1 MRAPAQPRARRERP
15 KNAPVTRTRTRTRR
29 ERSRPGS
36 SRRPDASSA
45 TRTGEVVAR
54 HAAAHGAEIRA
65 LTGCLL
71 RPHTAHAHA
80 HAHATMHMLS
90 SEACHAEVEAI
101 PAKAQPHPAVSRR
114 QAAAWQP
121 CIVTSHPQP
130 AAGEEIFYRLAQ
142 KAENLAKRRSRAST
156 WRRTNEPHGA
166 ADNGRARGNQVTACV
181 ECGGAV
187 RAPTG
192 SACANGEQG
201 TLSRKRSEGDCERG
215 RQQKCTLFRRTI
227 VGLIEPERLV
237 KVRKAGAI
245 GSTRGGRR
253 RAPPAALG
261 DQRGPNRQP
270 GVPVEK
276 KRDLY

>member
-101 PAKAQPHPAVSRR
+101 PAKAQPHPAVSRPAGSSVATMHCDVAPSAR
-114 QAAAWQP
+114 RRRRNFLPTRAEGRKP
-121 CIVTSHPQP
+121 CKKTVTSVD
-130 AAGEEIFYRLAQ
+130 LATH
-142 KAENLAKRRSRAST
+142 KRAS
-156 WRRTNEPHGA
+156 W
-166 ADNGRARGNQVTACV
+166 C
-181 ECGGAV
+181 
-187 RAPTG
+187 
-192 SACANGEQG
+192 
-201 TLSRKRSEGDCERG
+201 SRQWPCSW
-215 RQQKCTLFRRTI
+215 
-227 VGLIEPERLV
+227 
-237 KVRKAGAI
+237 
-245 GSTRGGRR
+245 
-253 RAPPAALG
+253 
-261 DQRGPNRQP
+261 
-270 GVPVEK
+270 
-276 KRDLY
+276 